1 MFNNPKIH
9 IYNKLLCLLLYSLVI
24 IFNTSSISLLLL
36 FIIFFV
42 MIKEDTRMYSMIISM
57 AFVFAFALLYIFD
70 VTVWVKLI
78 LLVAYIYYFL
88 YLDINNLPKRKKE
101 VVAEVKVDT
110 EEIKKDIEEKVD
122 KELEKGNTL
131 TEDQKQE
138 IKSRLDSKVESEA
151 KKKQDNYFIR
161 YYNIQTR
168 LAKRKYSFTGD
179 NVGFLLIHIILLLI
193 CMFVEKL
200 WDI

>member
-9 IYNKLLCLLLYSLVI
+9 IFNKLLCLLLYSLVI
-24 IFNTSSISLLLL
+24 IFNISSISLLLL

-78 LLVAYIYYFL
+78 LVIAYIYYFL
-88 YLDINNLPKRKKE
+88 YLDINNLPKNKKTVIVSE
-101 VVAEVKVDT
+101 AKIDK
-110 EEIKKDIEEKVD
+110 EELKKDIEDKVD

-131 TEDQKQE
+131 TTEQKE
-138 IKSRLDSKVESEA
+138 HIKARLDSKVENKYKRKS
-151 KKKQDNYFIR
+151 DNYLMK
-161 YYNIQTR
+161 YYNIQTK
-168 LAKRKYSFTGD
+168 LAKRKYNLSGD
-179 NVGFLLIHIILLLI
+179 NISFLLIHIILLLV
-193 CMFVEKL
+193 CVFVEKL
-200 WDI
+200 

>member
-9 IYNKLLCLLLYSLVI
+9 LYNKLLCLLLYSLVI

-78 LLVAYIYYFL
+78 LLVAYTYYFL

-110 EEIKKDIEEKVD
+110 E
-122 KELEKGNTL
+122 
-131 TEDQKQE
+131 E

-168 LAKRKYSFTGD
+168 LAKRRYSFTGD

>member
-1 MFNNPKIH
+1 
-9 IYNKLLCLLLYSLVI
+9 
-24 IFNTSSISLLLL
+24 
-36 FIIFFV
+36 

-78 LLVAYIYYFL
+78 LLVAYTYYFL

-110 EEIKKDIEEKVD
+110 EEIKKDVEEKVD

-138 IKSRLDSKVESEA
+138 IKSRLDSKVENEYKRKS
-151 KKKQDNYFIR
+151 DNYLMR
-161 YYNIQTR
+161 YYNIQTK
-168 LAKRKYSFTGD
+168 LAKRKYNLSGD
-179 NVGFLLIHIILLLI
+179 NISFLLIHIILLLV
-193 CMFVEKL
+193 CVFVEKL
-200 WDI
+200 

>member
-9 IYNKLLCLLLYSLVI
+9 IFNKLLCLLLYSLVI

-57 AFVFAFALLYIFD
+57 AFVFAFAFLYIFD

-78 LLVAYIYYFL
+78 LVIAYIYYFL
-88 YLDINNLPKRKKE
+88 YLDINNLPKKKK
-101 VVAEVKVDT
+101 VIVAESKVDT
-110 EEIKKDIEEKVD
+110 EGIKKDIEEKVD

-131 TEDQKQE
+131 TPEQKE
-138 IKSRLDSKVESEA
+138 KIKSRLDSKIKVET
-151 KKKQDNYFIR
+151 KRKQDNYLMR
-161 YYNIQTR
+161 YYNIQTK
-168 LAKRKYSFTGD
+168 LAKRKYSFNGD
-179 NVGFLLIHIILLLI
+179 NLGFLLIHIILLLV
-193 CMFVEKL
+193 CVFVEKL
-200 WDI
+200 

>member
-9 IYNKLLCLLLYSLVI
+9 LYNKLLCLLLYSLVI

-78 LLVAYIYYFL
+78 LLVAYTYYFL
-88 YLDINNLPKRKKE
+88 YLDINNLPKS
-101 VVAEVKVDT
+101 KVDT
-110 EEIKKDIEEKVD
+110 EEIKKDVEEKVD

-131 TEDQKQE
+131 TDDQKQE

-168 LAKRKYSFTGD
+168 LAKRRYSFSGD

>member
-9 IYNKLLCLLLYSLVI
+9 VLNKLLCLLLYGLVI

-42 MIKEDTRMYSMIISM
+42 MIKDDTRIYSMIISM
-57 AFVFAFALLYIFD
+57 AFVFAFAFLYIFD
-70 VTVWVKLI
+70 VTFWVKLI
-78 LLVAYIYYFL
+78 LVIAYIYYFL
-88 YLDINNLPKRKKE
+88 YLDINNLPKRKKV
-101 VVAEVKVDT
+101 VVAETKVDT

-131 TEDQKQE
+131 TEEQKE
-138 IKSRLDSKVESEA
+138 HIKSRLDSKVENEV
-151 KKKQDNYFIR
+151 KKKQDNYFMR

-168 LAKRKYSFTGD
+168 LAQRKYSLTGD

-193 CMFVEKL
+193 CVFVEKL
-200 WDI
+200 

>member
-9 IYNKLLCLLLYSLVI
+9 VLNKLLCLLLYSLVI

-42 MIKEDTRMYSMIISM
+42 MIKDDTRMYSMIISM

-70 VTVWVKLI
+70 VTIWIKAILI
-78 LLVAYIYYFL
+78 IAYIYYFL
-88 YLDINNLPKRKKE
+88 YLDINNLPKKKK
-101 VVAEVKVDT
+101 VVLAESKVDK

-131 TEDQKQE
+131 TPEQKE
-138 IKSRLDSKVESEA
+138 KIKSRLDSKIKVET
-151 KKKQDNYFIR
+151 KRKQDNYLMR
-161 YYNIQTR
+161 YYNIQTK
-168 LAKRKYSFTGD
+168 LAKRKYSFNGD
-179 NVGFLLIHIILLLI
+179 NLGFLLIHIILLLV
-193 CMFVEKL
+193 CVFVEKL
-200 WDI
+200 

>member
-9 IYNKLLCLLLYSLVI
+9 IINKLLCLLLYSLVI

-57 AFVFAFALLYIFD
+57 AFVFAFAFLYIFD

-78 LLVAYIYYFL
+78 LVIAYIYYFL
-88 YLDINNLPKRKKE
+88 YLDINNLPKKKK
-101 VVAEVKVDT
+101 VIVAESKVDT
-110 EEIKKDIEEKVD
+110 EEIKKNVEEKVD

-131 TEDQKQE
+131 TPEQKE
-138 IKSRLDSKVESEA
+138 KIKSRLDSKIKVET
-151 KKKQDNYFIR
+151 KRKQDNYLMR
-161 YYNIQTR
+161 YYNIQTK
-168 LAKRKYSFTGD
+168 LAKRKYSFNGD
-179 NVGFLLIHIILLLI
+179 NLGFLLIHIILLLV
-193 CMFVEKL
+193 CVFVEKL
-200 WDI
+200 

>member
-9 IYNKLLCLLLYSLVI
+9 IFNKLLCLLLYSLVI

-78 LLVAYIYYFL
+78 LLIAYIYYFL
-88 YLDINNLPKRKKE
+88 YLDINNLPKKKKTVIVTE
-101 VVAEVKVDT
+101 SKVDK
-110 EEIKKDIEEKVD
+110 EELKKDIEDKVD

-131 TEDQKQE
+131 TEEQKE
-138 IKSRLDSKVESEA
+138 HIKERLDSKVENEYKRKS
-151 KKKQDNYFIR
+151 DNYLMR

-168 LAKRKYSFTGD
+168 LARRKYSLTGD
-179 NVGFLLIHIILLLI
+179 NISFLLIHIILLLV
-193 CMFVEKL
+193 CVFVEKL
-200 WDI
+200 

>member
-9 IYNKLLCLLLYSLVI
+9 IFNKLLCLLLYSLVI

-57 AFVFAFALLYIFD
+57 AFVFAFAFLYIFD

-78 LLVAYIYYFL
+78 LVIAYIYYFL
-88 YLDINNLPKRKKE
+88 YLDINNLPKKKK
-101 VVAEVKVDT
+101 VIVAESKVDT
-110 EEIKKDIEEKVD
+110 EEIKKNVEEKVD

-131 TEDQKQE
+131 TPEQKE
-138 IKSRLDSKVESEA
+138 KIKSRLDSKIKVET
-151 KKKQDNYFIR
+151 KRKQDNYLMR
-161 YYNIQTR
+161 YYNIQTK
-168 LAKRKYSFTGD
+168 LAKRKYSFNGD
-179 NVGFLLIHIILLLI
+179 NLGFLLIHIILLLV
-193 CMFVEKL
+193 CVFVEKL
-200 WDI
+200 